1 MPLTPL
7 SYNRGEMEDPNDS
20 PEQLAGGIQWG
31 KRESLQEAFR
41 EERCSDGGRKVWWCA
56 GVQIGVWEMDSFSG
70 VEGFVR
76 RAVGKL
82 VNVGRKSDRGRA
94 DCRNSSGSSGG
105 YGGGGK
111 SLGLGVAV
119 ESLCAEEVH
128 STAGDAR
135 KGGRVGRREGVCV
148 EEDIRG
154 ASSGSFF
161 WGAQR
166 NEPDGVGCSE
176 SSEKREIER
185 RVRDGRAATKG
196 EGASG
201 RAVGDADKRDASPRS
216 SGQGE
221 SDGRLEMISQRGA
234 LSRAETI
241 ATAHGSQWLTCCRAP
256 IAPSVFAVLLGGDA
270 ACWTARR
277 QGRALRARVVE
288 WLSG

>member
-1 MPLTPL
+1 MWTGTDGTV
-7 SYNRGEMEDPNDS
+7 GEQKACFRKW
-20 PEQLAGGIQWG
+20 QLNSTA
-31 KRESLQEAFR
+31 
-41 EERCSDGGRKVWWCA
+41 
-56 GVQIGVWEMDSFSG
+56 VWEMDSFSG

-105 YGGGGK
+105 YGGGGCVVWEALGVVVVVVGRDAMAVGPGADRRKGLFRK

-201 RAVGDADKRDASPRS
+201 RAVG
-216 SGQGE
+216 G
-221 SDGRLEMISQRGA
+221 
-234 LSRAETI
+234 
-241 ATAHGSQWLTCCRAP
+241 
-256 IAPSVFAVLLGGDA
+256 V
-270 ACWTARR
+270 
-277 QGRALRARVVE
+277 
-288 WLSG
+288 